1 MSNCKASGPALIPG
15 TVDTYVC
22 LQNGPGIRQA
32 IKRTTLDANGVRTLV
47 YLEEDGT
54 TAIVNAVETACPPL
68 VLVANPQADIR
79 VASFGRVGDNLVLT
93 QTDGTSWTL
102 PGTFADV
109 NVTSADVVVN
119 ADGSATVTLTEDEG
133 GPAVSFTL
141 PASASSVAQPT
152 TPPANAIADDGSVP
166 TRFYNSNALALGD
179 PAGWLLLNVAGIGS
193 VKVPYYTD
201 RGSAPGAGGN
211 Q

>member
-68 VLVANPQADIR
+68 VLVANPQVDIR
-79 VASFGRVGDNLVLT
+79 VTALPTVGTIEDFAIRLFIGIRRDGICHGDRVCET
-93 QTDGTSWTL
+93 QTQDGA
-102 PGTFADV
+102 P
-109 NVTSADVVVN
+109 
-119 ADGSATVTLTEDEG
+119 
-133 GPAVSFTL
+133 
-141 PASASSVAQPT
+141 
-152 TPPANAIADDGSVP
+152 
-166 TRFYNSNALALGD
+166 ALGGD
-179 PAGWLLLNVAGIGS
+179 AN
-193 VKVPYYTD
+193 
-201 RGSAPGAGGN
+201 
-211 Q
+211 